1 MKEVVIISGKGGT
14 GKTSIVSALA
24 GLGPKKVLADCDVD
38 AADLHLILKPE
49 VRETMQFISGELPE
63 IDRDSCIECGECLE
77 HCKFGAISEDF
88 RVIKEN
94 CEGCGVCSFVCP
106 AEAARMYP
114 RHCGEWYI
122 SDTRFGTMVHASLGI
137 GEENS
142 GVLVTTV
149 RKKAGALA
157 EEQGAELVLVD
168 GSPGVGC
175 PVIASLT
182 NADAA
187 LVVAEPTVSAEHDL
201 HRVCELTE
209 HFGIQTM
216 AVINKSD
223 INENISGSI
232 EDYCRERKIPVLGRL
247 PYDSGFTRAQIQK
260 QNVLEFDPNGLGKT
274 MHGVWGNM
282 RKYLQI

>member
-38 AADLHLILKPE
+38 AADLHLILNPE

-63 IDRDSCIECGECLE
+63 IDKDLCIECGECLE

-88 RVIKEN
+88 QVIKEN
-94 CEGCGVCSFVCP
+94 CEGCGVCAFVCP
-106 AEAARMYP
+106 TEAARMYP

-157 EEQGAELVLVD
+157 EEQGVNLVLVD

-187 LVVAEPTVSAEHDL
+187 IVVAEPTVSAEHDL

-223 INENISGSI
+223 INEHISGTI
-232 EDYCRERKIPVLGRL
+232 ENYCQERKIPVLGRL
-247 PYDSGFTRAQIQK
+247 PYDSRFTQAQIKK
-260 QNVLEFDPNGLGKT
+260 QNVLEFDPKGLGVK
-274 MHGVWGNM
+274 MESIWEKM
-282 RKYLQI
+282 RQELEL